1 MNATFAAGMYVTGAS
16 AESVAGDWR
25 LAGWTP
31 RVVAVDTDE
40 TGKKARREALVALGR
55 ALRFGDAF
63 GANLDALEDSLRDLT
78 EPTVLVWA
86 QGGAFADAHPAAWEA
101 ISDVLAARSRRTPP
115 FAFVLA
121 DTPGRR

>member
-1 MNATFAAGMYVTGAS
+1 MNATFAPGMYVTTAS

-25 LAGWTP
+25 LAGWTA
-31 RVVAVDTDE
+31 RVVHVDTDE
-40 TGKKARREALVALGR
+40 EGKRARRAALVEVGR
-55 ALRFGDAF
+55 SLRFGDSF

-86 QGGAFADAHPAAWEA
+86 RGGAFADAHPAAWET
-101 ISDVLAARSRRTPP
+101 ISEVLAARTRRKPG

-121 DTPGRR
+121 DTKSR

>member
-1 MNATFAAGMYVTGAS
+1 MNATFAPGMYVTAAS

-31 RVVAVDTDE
+31 RVVTVDTDA
-40 TGKKARREALVALGR
+40 TGARARREALVAVGR

-78 EPTVLVWA
+78 GPTVLVWTR
-86 QGGAFADAHPAAWEA
+86 GGEFADAHPASWDA
-101 ISDVLAARSRRTPP
+101 ISDVLAARSRRTPA

-121 DTPGRR
+121 DTKRR